1 MHKDKGLSSFVFFSG
16 SGCLL
21 PALVIFNLLFGWIF
35 LKPKLW
41 LITEATL
48 ILFFII
54 NSFIITRKI
63 ISTSSKRDAE
73 VSASHSGAS
82 KRNDI
87 RDDVIDV
94 KGEVVEDRHKRKEIL
109 DDR

>member
-1 MHKDKGLSSFVFFSG
+1 MYKNGQIKSFVFFRRT
-16 SGCLL
+16 GCFLPLL
-21 PALVIFNLLFGWIF
+21 IILNLLFGWIF

-41 LITEATL
+41 LLTETIL

-54 NSFIITRKI
+54 NSFIIARKI
-63 ISTSSKRDAE
+63 ISVSSKRDDA
-73 VSASHSGAS
+73 
-82 KRNDI
+82 
-87 RDDVIDV
+87 IDV